1 MSSCF
6 TLVNGEMNLP
16 RLPFREGFEPTS
28 AGYACGSVGKN
39 SLANAEKVGS
49 IRGSGRS
56 LEKKMAA
63 QFYILAWRIPWTEKP
78 SGLQFIVS
86 QKIRHDLVTKQLRR
100 IQHSFFEKAQEE
112 IKSWSFDSTQ
122 GILNF
127 AGLQWQSSLSF
138 CPILLSFFPSQLL
151 IPNKHICICF
161 WKTRTGYIICGANAR
176 WNLGDLF

>member
-1 MSSCF
+1 
-6 TLVNGEMNLP
+6 MNLP

-28 AGYACGSVGKN
+28 AGYDCGSVGKN

-127 AGLQWQSSLSF
+127 AGLQ
-138 CPILLSFFPSQLL
+138 
-151 IPNKHICICF
+151 
-161 WKTRTGYIICGANAR
+161 
-176 WNLGDLF
+176 